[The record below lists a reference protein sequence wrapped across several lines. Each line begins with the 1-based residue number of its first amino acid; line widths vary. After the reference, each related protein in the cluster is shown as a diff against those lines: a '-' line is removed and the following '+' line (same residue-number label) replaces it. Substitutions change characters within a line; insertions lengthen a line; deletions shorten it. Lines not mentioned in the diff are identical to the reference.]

1 MTLKELS
8 EYIRLHNLE
17 TFNRNYSIE
26 SKETDNN
33 IEILYF
39 KHQSEYKPITILII
53 SKDIFPNLSEEY
65 LDMLIQIHIVLR
77 NRSK

>member
-8 EYIRLHNLE
+8 EYIRLHNSE

-39 KHQSEYKPITILII
+39 KHQGEYKPTTILII

-77 NRSK
+77 NRS